1 LVELVRPFGFVST
14 PQGIDPVQTGDPAPV
29 AEVFGEQNGAA
40 AADGGCGDQGIE
52 PAELLPDRQLVGIK
66 NQVGDRP

>member
-1 LVELVRPFGFVST
+1 M
-14 PQGIDPVQTGDPAPV
+14 

-40 AADGGCGDQGIE
+40 AADRGFGDQGIK

-66 NQVGDRP
+66 DQVGDRP